1 MPRLPRL
8 LIGAIV
14 FFPSVLTA
22 ATSINTDNKP
32 INTLNPENTLLEEQ
46 FDDQKIACMQKAELG
61 EQLALKK
68 KNGIPLQVVLNG
80 IAGSHHQDSAEA
92 KIPVYLVVEI
102 ERMVRD
108 AYRKDYQSNEDVDDF
123 VVDIFHS
130 CLKNGW

>member
-1 MPRLPRL
+1 M
-8 LIGAIV
+8 
-14 FFPSVLTA
+14 S
-22 ATSINTDNKP
+22 TDSKL

-80 IAGSHHQDSAEA
+80 IASSHHQDSAEA

-108 AYRKDYQSNEDVDDF
+108 AYRKDYRSNEDVDDF

>member
-1 MPRLPRL
+1 MPRLL
-8 LIGAIV
+8 LLLLSIIGFI
-14 FFPSVLTA
+14 PSLTTA
-22 ATSINTDNKP
+22 GTTINIDNKP
-32 INTLNPENTLLEEQ
+32 INTLSPENTVLEEQ

-80 IAGSHHQDSAEA
+80 IAGSHHHDSAEA

-108 AYRKDYQSNEDVDDF
+108 AYRKDYSSNEDVDDF